1 MDSNFQMLR
10 TFKYEP
16 EGFGFCTPEEVRQI
30 KDHFKIKERSDIE
43 LQNLRD
49 FVVMYYAQLEDK
61 MTTRDGILALSDTM
75 SAIVGVIDNEKCN
88 RRMEVYEWSQD

>member
-16 EGFGFCTPEEVRQI
+16 ESFGFCTPEEVRQI

-49 FVVMYYAQLEDK
+49 FVVMHYAQLEDN

-75 SAIVGVIDNEKCN
+75 SAIVGVIDNEKCY
-88 RRMEVYEWSQD
+88 RGMEV